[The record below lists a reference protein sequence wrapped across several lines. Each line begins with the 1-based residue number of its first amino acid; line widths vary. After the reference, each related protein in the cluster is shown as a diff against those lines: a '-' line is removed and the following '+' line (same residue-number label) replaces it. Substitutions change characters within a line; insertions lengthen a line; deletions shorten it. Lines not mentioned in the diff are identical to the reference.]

1 MPGNVVNRHWM
12 PCVLIEHL
20 PLGEFITNELNFV
33 QVLGVLNHLT
43 YADLNEVIDLTIAIP
58 HSPCVY
64 VRNGVQPEIITT
76 VEEALRLCQ
85 IKKNSCMQ
93 KLNSAIQYFHDINRS
108 DILEMQIIYSQ

>member
-1 MPGNVVNRHWM
+1 MPGNVINRHWM
-12 PCVLIEHL
+12 PCVFREHIPFSIFVISKL
-20 PLGEFITNELNFV
+20 HLSHTLELFARV
-33 QVLGVLNHLT
+33 DEASLEDIWKMIV
-43 YADLNEVIDLTIAIP
+43 ADT
-58 HSPCVY
+58 HFPCMY
-64 VRNGVQPEIITT
+64 ERNGTLTDIITT

>member
-12 PCVLIEHL
+12 PCVFREHI
-20 PLGEFITNELNFV
+20 PFDIFVISELDLFHTLELFARVDEASLEDIWKMIVADTHFPCMYEKN
-33 QVLGVLNHLT
+33 GTLT
-43 YADLNEVIDLTIAIP
+43 D
-58 HSPCVY
+58 
-64 VRNGVQPEIITT
+64 IITT